1 MKTNRKSAE
10 FQPNRVLS
18 YFKAEWRAL
27 LIVTVSGLIYNI
39 GLLTGPWFEGTMTGY
54 LVKILNGTGQFS
66 GMLMLVIRF
75 AVVTAV
81 VQISRYVK
89 RFYVRRFANN
99 VNRRMK
105 ETLYGSLVK
114 KSRASLRE
122 EGEGNIMTKA
132 ILDVDDCVEGMRK
145 FTTEIFDTGVALT
158 AYLCMLLWYDWRLT
172 ILCMLFPPIS
182 YVTAEKMKKV
192 IQKAGAAY
200 KEQSGRLSTATLDRA
215 ENAMTYRVFGLE
227 KKRQAVYEENLTSYE
242 KAAVKANIWNAAMPP
257 IYRIISM
264 AGVFFILY
272 FGQKN
277 VLGTGWQAWSIASF
291 TTFLVCFVKLSVK
304 SSSAAKLFNAV
315 HKAQVSWNRI
325 KPLLPQEEGNETDE
339 VKVKK
344 TPVEAL
350 KVKHLSF
357 TYPDGKKILDDISFS
372 AKKGQIIGITGAV
385 ACGKSTLG
393 KAFLCEYP
401 YEGHITVDGAELQN
415 MEQSVRTGIVG
426 YLGHDPELFN
436 DSVENNV
443 LLGDSKNSDT
453 YLNAACMKQEVAEM
467 TDGKNTLIGSGGAY
481 LSGGQAKRLAFARTL
496 CHDKP
501 ILILDDPFSA
511 LDKNTEK
518 QAFINLQALAKDSI
532 VLLISHRLYLFPEM
546 DGVIWME
553 NGKAVTGTHEELLKI
568 VPEYEN
574 LYRSQVHT
582 TENGGAEHD
591 AQKTSENG
599 DL

>member
-518 QAFINLQALAKDSI
+518 QAFVNLQALAKGSI

-553 NGKAVTGTHEELLKI
+553 DGKAVTGTHEELLKT

-574 LYRSQVHT
+574 LYTSQVHT